1 MEKKKKFQIPT
12 TCALLFMLMIVCA
25 VLTWIVPAGAYETE
39 KVGNLNKVI
48 AGTYHVI
55 DSTPVGPWGVLM
67 AVMAGFYKSAKLIF
81 MIMFCGG
88 AVAVLE
94 KSGSI
99 NAAFGR
105 LASNKKLNAHVLAL
119 LIMAFMSVGGAAGV
133 FANPVVALVPI
144 GIILA
149 TSLGYD
155 AFTGFLFVY
164 MGAYSGFNVGWANA
178 TTIGVAHPIA
188 ELPIFSG
195 FEVRVLLNIINFA
208 ICYFFTVRYMKT
220 IRKDPM
226 KSLNYEEGMSVAD
239 FMGAKGETTE
249 TIHASM
255 SWKHMVSL
263 LGLVAAIAVIVIGSI
278 KFSWSYDQM
287 AATFFVLAVGC
298 GLLNGMGV
306 NGTTKEFING
316 CAKMTNAAFIVG
328 FANGIGVILSQGQ
341 ILNTIVNWL
350 SIPISSMGSVMGA
363 NFMFIA
369 NLLINFLI
377 PSGSGQAAAVMPLM
391 VPIADLV
398 GITRQVA
405 VQAFQFG
412 DGFSNCL
419 YPNSRDPHGSPGH
432 CKGGLGQI
440 RQMADASSGMPDR
453 DVLCHSDDPSGHWLD
468 RTIRNWGSIPR
479 NTAPASV
486 YGRNLYMWASA
497 PSMRTS
503 PGSSAIFWMTKCA
516 PAFRKEA
523 SALFA
528 AAVFSLAERRSHS
541 FSLNPSSELPSII
554 PTDQAPALTPSLMSD
569 TVSPAFTMALTEESR
584 SCSMFRKII

>member
-133 FANPVVALVPI
+133 FATPVVALVPI

-419 YPNSRDPHGSPGH
+419 YPTAGTLMGALAIAKVDWARYAKWLMPLLGCQIAMSFATLTILQAIGWT
-432 CKGGLGQI
+432 GL
-440 RQMADASSGMPDR
+440 
-453 DVLCHSDDPSGHWLD
+453 
-468 RTIRNWGSIPR
+468 
-479 NTAPASV
+479 
-486 YGRNLYMWASA
+486 
-497 PSMRTS
+497 
-503 PGSSAIFWMTKCA
+503 
-516 PAFRKEA
+516 
-523 SALFA
+523 
-528 AAVFSLAERRSHS
+528 
-541 FSLNPSSELPSII
+541 
-554 PTDQAPALTPSLMSD
+554 
-569 TVSPAFTMALTEESR
+569 
-584 SCSMFRKII
+584 

>member
-25 VLTWIVPAGAYETE
+25 VLTWIIPAGAYETE

-55 DSTPVGPWGVLM
+55 DSTPVGPWGVLT
-67 AVMAGFYKSAKLIF
+67 AVMAGFSKSAKLIF

-144 GIILA
+144 GIILS

-287 AATFFVLAVGC
+287 AATFFVLAIGC

-350 SIPISSMGSVMGA
+350 SIPISSMGSVLGA

-377 PSGSGQAAAVMPLM
+377 PSGSGQAALTMPIMAPLADIVGVSRQTAVLAFQLGDAFTNFIVPTSGCLLGALAAARMERGQWARFQIKFQALLFVCASAAVIIAVM
-391 VPIADLV
+391 I
-398 GITRQVA
+398 
-405 VQAFQFG
+405 
-412 DGFSNCL
+412 GF
-419 YPNSRDPHGSPGH
+419 
-432 CKGGLGQI
+432 
-440 RQMADASSGMPDR
+440 A
-453 DVLCHSDDPSGHWLD
+453 
-468 RTIRNWGSIPR
+468 
-479 NTAPASV
+479 
-486 YGRNLYMWASA
+486 
-497 PSMRTS
+497 
-503 PGSSAIFWMTKCA
+503 
-516 PAFRKEA
+516 
-523 SALFA
+523 
-528 AAVFSLAERRSHS
+528 
-541 FSLNPSSELPSII
+541 
-554 PTDQAPALTPSLMSD
+554 
-569 TVSPAFTMALTEESR
+569 
-584 SCSMFRKII
+584 